1 MQTFKQYLKERAPAW
16 QESLST
22 MLFELPRQS
31 IDDVVIPL
39 GSSIIE
45 RLWPDKIRS
54 TVFHLT
60 DYEGIE
66 GLKKMQNSKKSI
78 SAFFNMDS
86 YSIENGIQT
95 EGGYVVE
102 LSADILVSSPDDLAT
117 MVDKSGRR
125 YIIFQRLRQGYE
137 GGGLG
142 GGTKLA
148 GMRRDITNM
157 FKSLVNQYDE
167 WIEPEDIEN
176 ALGIKIEV
184 NGFDKAMKD
193 FKKNPFLAWRV
204 IGDSIRKAS
213 RSGFVFS
220 MAIKEYLDVME
231 KIMKK
236 NSRQLGSL
244 FYDYAKN
251 KTFRYEK
258 GMDQSPWDELVVNN
272 FTINKIHVGPMFY
285 DDFKDKTE
293 IEGFPIMVWKESE
306 SLVRHIQK
314 ITKIK
319 K

>member
-1 MQTFKQYLKERAPAW
+1 MKTFKQYLKERAPAW

-66 GLKKMQNSKKSI
+66 GLKKMQKSKKSI

-86 YSIENGIQT
+86 YLIDDGIRT

-157 FKSLVNQYDE
+157 FKNLVNQYDE
-167 WIEPEDIEN
+167 FIEPEDIEA
-176 ALGIKIEV
+176 ALGRKIEV

-204 IGDSIRKAS
+204 IGNNIRKIS
-213 RSGFVFS
+213 RPGFVFS

-236 NSRQLGSL
+236 N
-244 FYDYAKN
+244 Y
-251 KTFRYEK
+251 
-258 GMDQSPWDELVVNN
+258 
-272 FTINKIHVGPMFY
+272 
-285 DDFKDKTE
+285 
-293 IEGFPIMVWKESE
+293 
-306 SLVRHIQK
+306 
-314 ITKIK
+314 
-319 K
+319 

>member
-1 MQTFKQYLKERAPAW
+1 MKTFKQYLKERAPAW

-66 GLKKMQNSKKSI
+66 GLKKMQKSKKSI

-86 YSIENGIQT
+86 YLIDDGIRT

-142 GGTKLA
+142 GGAKLA
-148 GMRRDITNM
+148 GMRRDIINM
-157 FKSLVNQYDE
+157 FKRLVNEQDE
-167 WIEPEDIEN
+167 WIEPDNILGSVEDI
-176 ALGIKIEV
+176 K
-184 NGFDKAMKD
+184 KD
-193 FKKNPFLAWRV
+193 PFFAWTV
-204 IGDSIRKAS
+204 IGDNIRKS
-213 RSGFVFS
+213 RNSGFVFS
-220 MAIKEYLDVME
+220 LVIKDYLDRME

-258 GMDQSPWDELVVNN
+258 GIGQTPWDELVVNN
-272 FTINKIHVGPMFY
+272 FTIKKIHVGPMFY

-306 SLVRHIQK
+306 SLIRHIQK

>member
-16 QESLST
+16 QQSLST
-22 MLFELPRQS
+22 MLFELPRHS

-66 GLKKMQNSKKSI
+66 GLKKMQKSKKSI

-86 YSIENGIQT
+86 YLIDDGIRT

-142 GGTKLA
+142 GGAKLA
-148 GMRRDITNM
+148 GMRRDIINM
-157 FKSLVNQYDE
+157 FKRLVNEQDE
-167 WIEPEDIEN
+167 WIEPDNI
-176 ALGIKIEV
+176 
-184 NGFDKAMKD
+184 
-193 FKKNPFLAWRV
+193 
-204 IGDSIRKAS
+204 
-213 RSGFVFS
+213 
-220 MAIKEYLDVME
+220 
-231 KIMKK
+231 
-236 NSRQLGSL
+236 LGSVEDVSYTHL
-244 FYDYAKN
+244 
-251 KTFRYEK
+251 R
-258 GMDQSPWDELVVNN
+258 DQE
-272 FTINKIHVGPMFY
+272 T
-285 DDFKDKTE
+285 
-293 IEGFPIMVWKESE
+293 
-306 SLVRHIQK
+306 
-314 ITKIK
+314 
-319 K
+319 